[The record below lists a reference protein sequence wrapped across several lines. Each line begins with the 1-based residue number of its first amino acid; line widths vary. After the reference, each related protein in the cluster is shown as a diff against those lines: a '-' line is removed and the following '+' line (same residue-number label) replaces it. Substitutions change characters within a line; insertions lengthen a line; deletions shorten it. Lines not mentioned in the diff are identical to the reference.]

1 MDPDPPPAPRPP
13 PEQKRSRMPPPFAP
27 SWEQMSSL
35 LTTQNLKYTYVVIL
49 VFTLVISIITI
60 VGYTR
65 EERVVKFPGV
75 KLATLWVSIMQL
87 INTLLGI
94 AVLTGRKGYNTPIMI
109 GVWFGSSFMFSA
121 FCLVLGEPV
130 VRWRGGGEVAAR
142 WRGGE
147 VAGWRSGE
155 VVGWRGGEVARW
167 WRIARPT
174 HYFSLHALP
183 PHSLGVLFISM
194 VTYFKELWAYG

>member
-1 MDPDPPPAPRPP
+1 MDPDSPPAPPP
-13 PEQKRSRMPPPFAP
+13 PGPPVERESGSGAAAEKRSRMPPPFAP
-27 SWEQMSSL
+27 SWKQMSSL

-121 FCLVLGEPV
+121 FCLVLGEPM
-130 VRWRGGGEVAAR
+130 VRWRGGGEVAGCR
-142 WRGGE
+142 RGGE
-147 VAGWRSGE
+147 VAGWRGSG
-155 VVGWRGGEVARW
+155 RGGEVARW
-167 WRIARPT
+167 RDGGGLHGLPT
-174 HYFSLHALP
+174 TFLYAFHLTP
-183 PHSLGVLFISM
+183 
-194 VTYFKELWAYG
+194 